1 VAQRSEERQKH
12 GAVLVKGGRLLA
24 TGINSEI
31 LDPYIYAPTAEKF
44 SVHAEEA
51 ALARVKDAAGAVL
64 YVARVNNQ
72 GEERLSKPCPGC
84 QTLISDSRCKRV
96 VWTV

>member
-1 VAQRSEERQKH
+1 ML
-12 GAVLVKGGRLLA
+12 AV
-24 TGINSEI
+24 GINTEI
-31 LDPYIYAPTAEKF
+31 LDPYLYAPTAEKF

-51 ALARVKDAAGAVL
+51 ALARVKDASGSVL

-72 GEERLSKPCPGC
+72 GVTRLSKPCPGC
-84 QTLISDSRCKRV
+84 QALISAAGVKRV